1 MVNRKKLAAA
11 LLASLVLAPVLAAG
25 RPACCGTTKP
35 AVVASHACCAAI
47 SGALASSPKGC
58 CKVPAAPKPET
69 RVNDQAPLAAA
80 IPALTLGAP
89 EPAWVA
95 VPAAV
100 SARAARRAHH
110 ADAPD
115 DSPPDLL
122 SQIHVLLI

>member
-1 MVNRKKLAAA
+1 MLNPRKLAAA

-25 RPACCGTTKP
+25 RPACCRAPKP
-35 AVVASHACCAAI
+35 AVVASHGCCAAL
-47 SGALASSPKGC
+47 SAPKAC

-69 RVNDQAPLAAA
+69 KVNDHAPLAAA

-89 EPAWVA
+89 EPASVA

-100 SARAARRAHH
+100 SVRLARRAHH